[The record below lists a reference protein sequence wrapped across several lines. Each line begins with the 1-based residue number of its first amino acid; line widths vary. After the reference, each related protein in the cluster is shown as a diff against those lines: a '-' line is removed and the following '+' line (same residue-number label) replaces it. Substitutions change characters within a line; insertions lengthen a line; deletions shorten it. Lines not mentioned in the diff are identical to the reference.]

1 MSANILSYLYDNKIV
16 VQVLDTT
23 ASLST
28 RNRVVYSITIKV
40 YQGVD
45 NPIRILVRNQDQK
58 PVDLSG
64 YDLELN
70 VEDRQA
76 QTTVDTLT
84 TTVVDATKGLFS
96 VTFSKNFVNALELR
110 YYQLTLKTIKQ
121 SDNTERPIYIDDNY
135 GVQLDLQVLPGYY
148 SDQAP
153 VLPAD
158 ELISYIDANGQG
170 DLVLDL
176 GTL

>member
-28 RNRVVYSITIKV
+28 RNRVVYSRTIKV

-70 VEDRQA
+70 VEDKQA

-96 VTFSKNFVNALELR
+96 VTFTKNFVNALDLR
-110 YYQLTLKTIKQ
+110 FYQLTMKTIKQ

-135 GVQLDLQVLPGYY
+135 GAQLDLQVLPGFY

>member
-16 VQVLDTT
+16 VQVLDTA
-23 ASLST
+23 ASLSA
-28 RNRVVYSITIKV
+28 RNREVYSRTIKV

-45 NPIRILVRNQDQK
+45 NPIRIVVKNQDQK
-58 PVDLSG
+58 TVDLSG
-64 YDLELN
+64 YDLEIN

-76 QTTVDTLT
+76 LKTVDTFT
-84 TTVVDATKGLFS
+84 TTPVDVTKGIFS
-96 VTFSKNFVNALELR
+96 ITFTKQFVNALDLR
-110 YYQLTLKTIKQ
+110 FYQLTLKTIKQ

-135 GVQLDLQVLPGYY
+135 GAQLDLQVLPGYY

-158 ELISYIDANGQG
+158 ELISYIDANGEG

-176 GTL
+176 GTI